1 MPPCLRSLCC
11 TGMSARLARG
21 TRSDRTIPAYDAA
34 MLLPPRV
41 VPPSQPL
48 GRLAFIARFVR
59 NPLAAIPQ
67 AVYEEDTAPRGKRTL
82 WVTSPEL
89 VRKVLLDERDKYRKL
104 TQMRLLGP
112 LLGKGIL
119 TSEGADWRWQRQAT
133 APMFRTPGL
142 GNFTPAFVQC
152 AERTVARWRS
162 DSPQQVRSIDAEAT
176 RLTLE

>member
-1 MPPCLRSLCC
+1 MEHLHLGERMPSGLRPLYCIAK
-11 TGMSARLARG
+11 SARVARG

-67 AVYEEDTAPRGKRTL
+67 AVYEEDIVPRGKRTL

-104 TQMRLLGP
+104 TQIRLLGP

-133 APMFRTPGL
+133 APMFRTP
-142 GNFTPAFVQC
+142 
-152 AERTVARWRS
+152 
-162 DSPQQVRSIDAEAT
+162 
-176 RLTLE
+176 